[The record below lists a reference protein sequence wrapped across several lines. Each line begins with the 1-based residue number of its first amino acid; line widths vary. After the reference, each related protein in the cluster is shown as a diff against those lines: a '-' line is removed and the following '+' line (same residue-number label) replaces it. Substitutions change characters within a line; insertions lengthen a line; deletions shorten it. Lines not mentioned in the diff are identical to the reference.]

1 MKKFVCDVEGRPFLI
16 LDDTRAYYT
25 TDPKEIEGA
34 EETNSLRHFHSGA
47 FNVPVELPT
56 IKELK
61 AEKKARIDNF
71 AYELA
76 PWFFVDINYLIEV
89 LSKHPDAKG
98 YWNGTIEKMH
108 NGKRYT
114 KFLCLKDNNDLLVGV
129 ICPIAAPQEHVE
141 AKRDTLAGIVPNSKA
156 ICKFADN
163 IEWYEGYLYAVHS
176 YTVIRIPCAKKFERI
191 GKEGKYV
198 VDKKGNYAGEVGAD
212 FAGMFEAAKN
222 DITVIEAKVDKAT
235 TRLIG
240 KAELISI
247 DSQGRTYI
255 KAEKGEAIIL

>member
-1 MKKFVCDVEGRPFLI
+1 MKKFYTTVEGRTFLI
-16 LDDTRAYYT
+16 LDGTRAYYT
-25 TDPKEIEGA
+25 TDPIEGV
-34 EETNSLRHFHSGA
+34 EEKDSLRHFHSGA
-47 FNVPVELPT
+47 FNVPVALPT

-61 AEKKARIDNF
+61 AEKRARIDNF

-76 PWFFVDINYLIEV
+76 PWFFVDINYLIEA
-89 LSKHPDAKG
+89 LTRFPEAKG
-98 YWNGTIEKMH
+98 YWNGAIKKMP
-108 NGKRYT
+108 NGKKYT
-114 KFLCLKDNNDLLVGV
+114 KVLCLKDNNDLLVGL

-156 ICKFADN
+156 ICKFADS

-176 YTVIRIPCAKKFERI
+176 YTVIRIPCEKKFERI
-191 GKEGKYV
+191 GKEGRY
-198 VDKKGNYAGEVGAD
+198 VGAD
-212 FAGMFEAAKN
+212 FAGMFEYAKN
-222 DITVIEAKVDKAT
+222 DITTVDFKVDKAI

>member
-1 MKKFVCDVEGRPFLI
+1 MRNFYTIVEGRTFLI
-16 LDDTRAYYT
+16 LDGTRAYYT
-25 TDPKEIEGA
+25 TDPKETDGL
-34 EETNSLRHFHSGA
+34 EENHSLRHFHSGL
-47 FNVPVELPT
+47 FNVPVALPT

-76 PWFFVDINYLIEV
+76 PWFWVDINYLIEA
-89 LSKHPDAKG
+89 LTRFPEAKG
-98 YWNGTIEKMH
+98 YWNGVTKKWYNDKI
-108 NGKRYT
+108 YT
-114 KFLCLKDNNDLLVGV
+114 EALCLKDNNDLLVGI

-156 ICKFADN
+156 ICKFADSV
-163 IEWYEGYLYAVHS
+163 EWYEGYLYAVHS
-176 YTVIRIPCAKKFERI
+176 YTVIRIPCAEKFERI
-191 GKEGKYV
+191 GKY
-198 VDKKGNYAGEVGAD
+198 VGAD

-222 DITVIEAKVDKAT
+222 DITVVDFKVDKAV
-235 TRLIG
+235 TRIIG

>member
-1 MKKFVCDVEGRPFLI
+1 MKKFYTTVEGRTFLI
-16 LDDTRAYYT
+16 LDGTRAYLI
-25 TDPKEIEGA
+25 TDPRETEGA
-34 EETNSLRHFHSGA
+34 KEREGLLRSFHSGL
-47 FNVPVELPT
+47 FSVPVELPT

-76 PWFFVDINYLIEV
+76 PWFWVDINYLIEV

-98 YWNGTIEKMH
+98 YWNGVTKKGY

-114 KFLCLKDNNDLLVGV
+114 EALCLKDNNDLLVGI
-129 ICPIAAPQEHVE
+129 ICPIATPQEHVE

-156 ICKFADN
+156 ICKFADS
-163 IEWYEGYLYAVHS
+163 IEWYEGYLYAVHA
-176 YTVIRIPCAKKFERI
+176 YTVIRIPCEKKFEHI
-191 GKEGKYV
+191 GKY
-198 VDKKGNYAGEVGAD
+198 VGAD

-222 DITVIEAKVDKAT
+222 DTTVIEAKVDKAI

-255 KAEKGEAIIL
+255 KAEKGEACIC

>member
-1 MKKFVCDVEGRPFLI
+1 MKKFYTTVEGRTFLI
-16 LDDTRAYYT
+16 LDNTRAYYI
-25 TDPKEIEGA
+25 TDPKEKEGA
-34 EETNSLRHFHSGA
+34 EEKEGLLRSFHSWM
-47 FNVPVELPT
+47 FDVPVELPT

-98 YWNGTIEKMH
+98 YWNGDTKKGY

-114 KFLCLKDNNDLLVGV
+114 EALCLKDNNDLLVGI
-129 ICPIAAPQEHVE
+129 ICPIAASQEHVE

-156 ICKFADN
+156 ICKFADS

-198 VDKKGNYAGEVGAD
+198 GAD

-222 DITVIEAKVDKAT
+222 DTTVIEAKVDKAI

>member
-1 MKKFVCDVEGRPFLI
+1 MKKLYTTVEGRTFLI
-16 LDDTRAYYT
+16 LDGTRAYYT
-25 TDPKEIEGA
+25 TDPKETEGA
-34 EETNSLRHFHSGA
+34 EEKEGLLRHFHSGA
-47 FNVPVELPT
+47 FNVPVEMPT

-98 YWNGTIEKMH
+98 YWNGTTKKVY

-114 KFLCLKDNNDLLVGV
+114 EALCLKDNNDLLVGI
-129 ICPIAAPQEHVE
+129 ICPIATTQEHVK

-176 YTVIRIPCAKKFERI
+176 YTVIRIPCTKKFERI
-191 GKEGKYV
+191 GKEGKY
-198 VDKKGNYAGEVGAD
+198 AGAD
-212 FAGMFEAAKN
+212 FAGMFEVAKN
-222 DITVIEAKVDKAT
+222 DITTVDFKVDKAI

>member
-1 MKKFVCDVEGRPFLI
+1 MRTFYTTVEGRTFLI
-16 LDDTRAYYT
+16 PDGTRAYYT
-25 TDPKEIEGA
+25 TDPKEIEGV
-34 EETNSLRHFHSGA
+34 EEKSLLRQFHSWE
-47 FNVPVELPT
+47 FNVPVALPT

-61 AEKKARIDNF
+61 AEKKARVDNNF

-76 PWFFVDINYLIEV
+76 PWFFVNINYLIEV

-98 YWNGTIEKMH
+98 YWNGVIEKMY

-114 KFLCLKDNNDLLVGV
+114 KVLCLKDSNDLLVGL
-129 ICPIAAPQEHVE
+129 ICPIAASQEHVE

-156 ICKFADN
+156 ICKFTDS

-176 YTVIRIPCAKKFERI
+176 YTVIRIPCEKKFERI
-191 GKEGKYV
+191 GKEGKY
-198 VDKKGNYAGEVGAD
+198 VGAD

-222 DITVIEAKVDKAT
+222 DITTVDFKVDKAV

-247 DSQGRTYI
+247 DSQGRIYI

>member
-1 MKKFVCDVEGRPFLI
+1 MKKFYTTVEGRTFLI
-16 LDDTRAYYT
+16 LDDTRAYWI
-25 TDPKEIEGA
+25 TDPKEAEGA
-34 EETNSLRHFHSGA
+34 EETNSLRHFHSGM

-76 PWFFVDINYLIEV
+76 PWFWVDINYLIEV

-98 YWNGTIEKMH
+98 YWNGAIKKVY

-114 KFLCLKDNNDLLVGV
+114 EALCLKDNNDLLVGI
-129 ICPIAAPQEHVE
+129 ICSIAASQEHVE

-156 ICKFADN
+156 ICKFADS
-163 IEWYEGYLYAVHS
+163 IEWYEGYLYAVS
-176 YTVIRIPCAKKFERI
+176 GYTVIRIPCTKKFERI

-198 VDKKGNYAGEVGAD
+198 GVD

-222 DITVIEAKVDKAT
+222 DITTVDFKVDKAI

>member
-1 MKKFVCDVEGRPFLI
+1 MKKFYTTVEGRTFLI
-16 LDDTRAYYT
+16 LDGTRAYYT
-25 TDPKEIEGA
+25 TDPKEIEGT
-34 EETNSLRHFHSGA
+34 EEKEGLLRSFHSGM
-47 FNVPVELPT
+47 FDVPVALPT

-76 PWFFVDINYLIEV
+76 PWFFVDLNYLIEV

-98 YWNGTIEKMH
+98 YWNGAIKKGY

-114 KFLCLKDNNDLLVGV
+114 EALCLKDNNDLLVGI
-129 ICPIAAPQEHVE
+129 ICPIATTQEHVE

-156 ICKFADN
+156 ICKFADR

-176 YTVIRIPCAKKFERI
+176 YTVIRIPCAEKFERI

-198 VDKKGNYAGEVGAD
+198 GAD
-212 FAGMFEAAKN
+212 FAGMFEVAKN
-222 DITVIEAKVDKAT
+222 DITTVDFKVDKAI

-255 KAEKGEAIIL
+255 KAEKGEACIC

>member
-16 LDDTRAYYT
+16 LDGTRAYYT

-34 EETNSLRHFHSGA
+34 EETNSLRPFHSGA

-76 PWFFVDINYLIEV
+76 PWFFVDINYLIEA
-89 LSKHPDAKG
+89 LTRFPEAKG

-114 KFLCLKDNNDLLVGV
+114 KFLCLKDNNDLLVGL
-129 ICPIAAPQEHVE
+129 ICTIAAPQEHVE

-156 ICKFADN
+156 IFKFADS

-176 YTVIRIPCAKKFERI
+176 NTVIRIPCTKKFERI
-191 GKEGKYV
+191 GKEGKY
-198 VDKKGNYAGEVGAD
+198 VGAD

-247 DSQGRTYI
+247 DSQGRKYI

>member
-1 MKKFVCDVEGRPFLI
+1 MKKFVCDVEGRTFLI
-16 LDDTRAYYT
+16 LDGTRAYYT
-25 TDPKEIEGA
+25 TDPKEIEGV
-34 EETNSLRHFHSGA
+34 EEKSLLRQFHSGA

-98 YWNGTIEKMH
+98 YWNGAIKKGY

-114 KFLCLKDNNDLLVGV
+114 EALCLKDNNDLLVGV

-176 YTVIRIPCAKKFERI
+176 YAVIRIPCAKKFERI
-191 GKEGKYV
+191 GKEGKY
-198 VDKKGNYAGEVGAD
+198 VGAD